1 MSFSVELMSAAA
13 LPPPH
18 AMPATRNSGWSELSG
33 GRRWKV
39 KTYGGPSL
47 DHHSVG
53 RLKPQAIDGEAVG
66 SALTEIAR
74 GVSCFRTPMSN
85 LVLNDLQ
92 QFRILRPQP
101 AH

>member
-1 MSFSVELMSAAA
+1 MSFSAELMSAAA

-39 KTYGGPSL
+39 KTYGGPSP

-53 RLKPQAIDGEAVG
+53 RLKLQAIDGEGVG
-66 SALTEIAR
+66 SAST
-74 GVSCFRTPMSN
+74 
-85 LVLNDLQ
+85 
-92 QFRILRPQP
+92 
-101 AH
+101 